1 MSSQTPPQQIFSA
14 SQSSESV
21 VLIPSD
27 KNLLLHVTSWG
38 FHEWDESA
46 GRGKRIRVAPGS
58 HLELYVQLAPE

>member
-46 GRGKRIRVAPGS
+46 GSGKHIRVAPGN
-58 HLELYVQLAPE
+58 HVEFYVQLAPE